1 MGREEPLNSLDFLK
15 VELLLP
21 DTHAWRVFCRH
32 FLLEISHPSLQRE
45 HLQNAVQLC
54 LDSQER
60 SKCNVI
66 DNLKFREMIL
76 LIKS

>member
-1 MGREEPLNSLDFLK
+1 MGREEMLNSLDLLK
-15 VELLLP
+15 VELLQP
-21 DTHAWRVFCRH
+21 DTQSWHVFCCH
-32 FLLEISHPSLQRE
+32 FLLEISHPSLQKE
-45 HLQNAVQLC
+45 HLQNAIQLY

-60 SKCNVI
+60 NNCNVI

>member
-1 MGREEPLNSLDFLK
+1 MLNSLDLLK
-15 VELLLP
+15 VELLQP
-21 DTHAWRVFCRH
+21 DTQSWHVFCRH
-32 FLLEISHPSLQRE
+32 FLLEISHPSLQKE
-45 HLQNAVQLC
+45 HLQNAIQLY

-60 SKCNVI
+60 NNCNVI

>member
-1 MGREEPLNSLDFLK
+1 MGREEMLNSLDLLK
-15 VELLLP
+15 VELLQP
-21 DTHAWRVFCRH
+21 DTQSWHVFCRH
-32 FLLEISHPSLQRE
+32 FLLEISHPSLQKE
-45 HLQNAVQLC
+45 HLQNAIQLY

-60 SKCNVI
+60 NNCNVI